1 MRKGVPVL
9 ATDLE
14 PARERGHVPF
24 LPVLAS
30 PPFYGWWVLLA
41 MAMLRVIAS
50 GFGNNVRSLLVLP
63 MEQEFGASR
72 AEVSLMATG
81 GSVAVA
87 VTGPLGG
94 WLMDR
99 YGIRPVMLW
108 TLLLTVAGYFAMA
121 ATTSLWQV
129 ILIFTIPL
137 GVAYNWAI
145 LNSGAP
151 VLNNWFN
158 RQKARALSLLNVG
171 HGAGALLLPVMAFMI
186 TELGW
191 RPAMV
196 VAGFIL
202 LAGGLIAVLVTR
214 DTPEEMGLTPD
225 GDPVPERPAS
235 ATPVA
240 VAGDGV
246 TLSDAVRTVYFWAI
260 SIGCACMLFI
270 NVSVVFH
277 MVPIVESRG
286 ESESFGA
293 TLLSLQLFMTVPIV
307 LVTAW
312 GADRVD
318 GNKVLV
324 AMMVLTTLGVVLLM
338 QSDNLPLYVLAMT
351 LLAFGGSNW
360 PILWAVLG
368 HKYGRRH
375 YNAIRMSIYSVLILG
390 MSAGPLLAGF
400 SYDATDSYDT
410 WLRILLGF
418 GAAGIAAFLVS
429 VRTAGFNGRAS

>member
-1 MRKGVPVL
+1 M
-9 ATDLE
+9 ASESE
-14 PARERGHVPF
+14 PIQDGPSAPTKLLTV
-24 LPVLAS
+24 AS
-30 PPFYGWWVLLA
+30 KAPFYGWWILLV
-41 MAMLRVIAS
+41 MALLRVVAS

-63 MEQEFGASR
+63 LEEEFGASR
-72 AEVSLMATG
+72 TETSLMATG
-81 GSVAVA
+81 GSIAVA

-99 YGIRPVMLW
+99 YGVRSIML
-108 TLLLTVAGYFAMA
+108 LALVVTVAGYFLLS
-121 ATTSLWQV
+121 ATNALWQV
-129 ILIFTIPL
+129 IFIFTVPL

-171 HGAGALLLPVMAFMI
+171 HGAGALLLPVMALLI
-186 TELGW
+186 TDMGW

-196 VAGFIL
+196 VAGVIML
-202 LAGGLIAVLVTR
+202 VAGLIAVGFTR
-214 DTPEEMGLTPD
+214 NTPEEMGLTPD
-225 GDPVPERPAS
+225 GDPAPERPSSQPSAS
-235 ATPVA
+235 S
-240 VAGDGV
+240 DGM
-246 TLSDAVRTVYFWAI
+246 SYRDAVRTVFFWSIAI
-260 SIGCACMLFI
+260 GSACMLFI
-270 NVSVVFH
+270 NLSVVFH

-286 ESESFGA
+286 ESEGFGA

-324 AMMVLTTLGVVLLM
+324 AMMVLTTLGVLALIAAD
-338 QSDNLPLYVLAMT
+338 SLPAYVLAMT

-368 HKYGRRH
+368 HTYGRRN

-390 MSAGPLLAGF
+390 MSAGPLLAGASF
-400 SYDATDSYDT
+400 DATESYSL
-410 WLRILLGF
+410 WLEILVGVGL
-418 GAAGIAAFLVS
+418 AGILTFLIAVRAA
-429 VRTAGFNGRAS
+429 RASALGPR

>member
-1 MRKGVPVL
+1 MTTDAEPV
-9 ATDLE
+9 AG
-14 PARERGHVPF
+14 PGRRR
-24 LPVLAS
+24 LPLMAQA
-30 PPFYGWWVLLA
+30 PFYGWWVLLA

-63 MEQEFGASR
+63 LEEDFGASR
-72 AEVSLMATG
+72 TEVSLMATG
-81 GSVAVA
+81 GSLAVA
-87 VTGPLGG
+87 FTGPIGG

-99 YGIRPVMLW
+99 YGVRSVMLV
-108 TLLLTVAGYFAMA
+108 TLLITVAGYFLMA
-121 ATTSLWQV
+121 AAGALWQV
-129 ILIFTIPL
+129 IFLFTVPL
-137 GVAYNWAI
+137 GLAYNWAI

-171 HGAGALLLPVMAFMI
+171 HGAGALLLPVMAFLI
-186 TELGW
+186 TDLGW

-202 LAGGLIAVLVTR
+202 LAMGLIAVAVTR
-214 DTPEEMGLTPD
+214 NTPEEMGLTPD
-225 GDPVPERPAS
+225 GDPALPHAAGGAVN
-235 ATPVA
+235 VA
-240 VAGDGV
+240 MDGA
-246 TLSDAVRTVYFWAI
+246 TLSQAVRTLFFWTIALG
-260 SIGCACMLFI
+260 SACMLFI
-270 NVSVVFH
+270 NLSIVFH

-286 ESESFGA
+286 ESEGFGA
-293 TLLSLQLFMTVPIV
+293 MLLSLQLFMTVPIV

-324 AMMVLTTLGVVLLM
+324 AMMVLTTLGVLVLM
-338 QSDNLPLYVLAMT
+338 EADGLPAYVLAMT

-390 MSAGPLLAGF
+390 MSSGPLLAGA
-400 SYDATDSYDT
+400 SYDATGGYET
-410 WLRILLGF
+410 WLRILAGV
-418 GAAGIAAFLVS
+418 GAAGVLTFIVS
-429 VRTAGFNGRAS
+429 VGAARRPLAQSTAASGVA

>member
-1 MRKGVPVL
+1 
-9 ATDLE
+9 
-14 PARERGHVPF
+14 
-24 LPVLAS
+24 
-30 PPFYGWWVLLA
+30 
-41 MAMLRVIAS
+41 VI
-50 GFGNNVRSLLVLP
+50 FV
-63 MEQEFGASR
+63 F
-72 AEVSLMATG
+72 
-81 GSVAVA
+81 
-87 VTGPLGG
+87 
-94 WLMDR
+94 
-99 YGIRPVMLW
+99 
-108 TLLLTVAGYFAMA
+108 TL
-121 ATTSLWQV
+121 
-129 ILIFTIPL
+129 PL

-171 HGAGALLLPVMAFMI
+171 HGAGALLLPVMALMI
-186 TELGW
+186 TEFGW

-202 LAGGLIAVLVTR
+202 LVGGLIAVAVTR

-225 GDPVPERPAS
+225 GDAVPERPAS
-235 ATPVA
+235 ALPVM
-240 VAGDGV
+240 VADGV
-246 TLSDAVRTVYFWAI
+246 TLNTAVRTVFFWTIAV
-260 SIGCACMLFI
+260 GCACMLFI

-293 TLLSLQLFMTVPIV
+293 SLLSLQLFMTVPIV

-324 AMMVLTTLGVVLLM
+324 GMMVLTTLGVLM
-338 QSDNLPLYVLAMT
+338 LIWADSLPLYVLAMT

-368 HKYGRRH
+368 HKYGRRN

-400 SYDATDSYDT
+400 SYDATDSYST
-410 WLRILLGF
+410 WLRILLGV
-418 GAAGIAAFLVS
+418 GAAGVVTFLIAVKAAKAP
-429 VRTAGFNGRAS
+429 VRET